1 MAKLLKY
8 IFRICLLTCMA
19 ATFISCE
26 PCNDKEGK
34 EEGETAVIRLVVKA
48 DEQMDVSTRTVSE
61 ADIHD
66 LHVLVYDND
75 GNLIGQKYQI
85 GGGNIDV
92 TAHSA
97 NNCTVYVIAN
107 SNKEDLFKGYN
118 IHKAD
123 YLKEMIYNISDWNE
137 LTDRDYLLMTG
148 SKNNVNITTGG
159 QTLSMKVNRIAAK
172 ITLNIGVKAGSGITI
187 KDYTIHNLPLC
198 SYYIL
203 HPLTTETEED
213 DTTKGKDAPSQ
224 TSDWKDSPLVSL
236 AAGTTSV
243 NSRIFYMF
251 ENRRGVN
258 NSISQQSDKTSGN
271 APADHATYVEINGIL
286 NNGLVVNWKVY
297 LGANNTN
304 NFNIKRNCQ
313 YTYNITLNNKYSDT
327 RVTINNSYVI
337 NLSETGTANCYLVSK
352 TNTWY
357 KFKATVRGNGTKT
370 IKEISPIAG
379 ATNDLPAGETMNPT
393 GVELVWET
401 NGHKQVIDNYIL
413 YDGHVYFKTGASVT
427 EGNAVIAVKDA
438 TGILWSWHIWK
449 TSFDLAALNS
459 SHTQRYKTSPKYL
472 TGYNTIRTRYMIM
485 MDRNLGAA
493 GNTPSQTDDVIK
505 TYGLLY
511 QWGRKDPFPPAKIRT
526 CVGDPGAIGTE
537 MVSIYDVS
545 GNLINQLDATHQVTS
560 VTAGNIGDDI
570 TPNIDYGIKHPIT
583 FCTRMANDYLGS
595 YSSQSWIYGCY
606 NDGTI
611 TSNRWKKSILLWG
624 GGMKNETST
633 NYYNSLDTKKSI
645 YDPCPE
651 GWCLPT
657 QEVWSNFT
665 ITECIT
671 SDPSLYNCIEKLNYS
686 LPNGF
691 MSGAVFGRQFYINA
705 DNTETAFYPASGFR
719 QGENGTLT
727 YIGQFACAWSSSI
740 FHNSSP
746 HGYSCGI
753 LGINFESTHSVRFG
767 HQSDTFPVRCVKE
780 SDMDSR

>member
-1 MAKLLKY
+1 MAKLLIY
-8 IFRICLLTCMA
+8 IFKICLLTSMA
-19 ATFISCE
+19 TTFVSCE
-26 PCNDKEGK
+26 LDNTENGK
-34 EEGETAVIRLVVKA
+34 EEGKPAIIRLVVKA
-48 DEQMDVSTRTVSE
+48 DEQMDVATRTVSE
-61 ADIHD
+61 TDIHD
-66 LHVLVYDND
+66 LHVLIYDND

-85 GGGNIDV
+85 GNRNIDV
-92 TAHSA
+92 TTHSA
-97 NNCTVYVIAN
+97 NKCTIYVIAN

-123 YLKEMIYNISDWNE
+123 YLKEMVYNISGWNE
-137 LTDRDYLLMTG
+137 LTDGNYLLMTG
-148 SKNNVNITTGG
+148 SKNDVNITTGD
-159 QTLSMKVNRIAAK
+159 QTLSMTVNRIAAK

-203 HPLTTETEED
+203 RPLTTETAED
-213 DTTKGKDAPSQ
+213 DTTIGEDAPSQ
-224 TSDWKDSPLVSL
+224 TSDWGNSPVISL

-243 NSRIFYMF
+243 NDRTFYMF

-271 APADHATYVEINGIL
+271 APADHATYIEINGIL

-379 ATNDLPAGETMNPT
+379 ATNDLPAGETMNPM

-413 YDGHVYFKTGASVT
+413 YDGHVYFKTGASVA
-427 EGNAVIAVKDA
+427 EGNAVIAVKDV

-449 TSFDLAALNS
+449 TSFDLAGLNS
-459 SHTQRYKTSPKYL
+459 SHTQKYKTSPKYL
-472 TGYNTIRTRYMIM
+472 TGYNIIRTRYMTM
-485 MDRNLGAA
+485 MDRDLGAA
-493 GNTPSQTDDVIK
+493 SNTPSQTDDVIK

-526 CVGDPGAIGTE
+526 CVGSPGVIGTE
-537 MVSIYDVS
+537 MVSIYDAS
-545 GNLINQLDATHQVTS
+545 GNLINPMDATHQVTS
-560 VTAGNIGDDI
+560 VTAGNISDDI

-624 GGMKNETST
+624 GGMKDETSP
-633 NYYNSLDTKKSI
+633 NYYNFLDTQKSI

-657 QEVWSNFT
+657 LEVWSNFT

-671 SDPSLYNCIEKLNYS
+671 SDPSLYNCITKQNFP
-686 LPNGF
+686 LPNGYL
-691 MSGAVFGRQFYINA
+691 SNTVFGRQFYINA
-705 DNTETAFYPASGFR
+705 DNTETAFYPGSGFR
-719 QGENGTLT
+719 QGENGT
-727 YIGQFACAWSSSI
+727 IAFVGQFASAWSSSI
-740 FHNSSP
+740 FHNSTP
-746 HGYSCGI
+746 NGYSCSI
-753 LGINFESTHSVRFG
+753 LGANHVFTHSVRFG

-780 SDMDSR
+780 SDMDPR